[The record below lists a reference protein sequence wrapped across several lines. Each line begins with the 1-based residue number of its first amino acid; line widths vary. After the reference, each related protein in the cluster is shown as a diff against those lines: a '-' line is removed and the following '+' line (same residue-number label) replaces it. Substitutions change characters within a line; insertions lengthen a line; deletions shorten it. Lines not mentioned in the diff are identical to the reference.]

1 MRRFGLGRVLVA
13 LAAVTLMVVG
23 LLGAYSYGEAYYQH
37 RGFAAIPQ
45 LPRAGTG
52 HLLSEDFYSPALHR
66 RADYL
71 IYLPPGYTPRH
82 HYPVLY
88 LLHGMPGRPQVFID
102 IANMDVRL
110 DNLLS
115 EGRLRP
121 MILVYPDGRIDGSTY
136 SDSEWANTPSGA
148 FESYVV
154 EVVHNVD
161 QQFST
166 LPERQD
172 RVIGGFSAGAYG
184 AINIALH
191 QLAVFGSVQVWSGYF
206 TETRSGVFA
215 HATPATLDDN
225 SPIDYV
231 ATLKAQLKVDPLRV
245 FMFVGRDDDASR
257 QIVPMAK
264 VLNTNGVQVSYAIYA
279 GGHDWSVWYP
289 RLNQM
294 LILASQDV
302 SQPLT
307 AHPAAVGPAVSVGVA
322 ARHRRSAR
330 DHLRGVDEP
339 RHSILARRRSLAVR
353 RRSLAARQRSLAA
366 RRRLLAARQRSRA
379 ERRRSVLAG
388 YARRPRHPGRTG
400 RPRKRLLGA
409 LLLALASAAAIN
421 LGFLLQHRGLASQPA
436 GRTSFAAALRNRVWL
451 TGQALGWIGFA
462 AQVLAVAIAP
472 LSLVQAFAAGGLA
485 ISVPLAA
492 GLFGYRISRAQ
503 LLAVLLI
510 AASLASLPVALSAVH
525 GRLNDTALI
534 WLVAVTLPA
543 AVVIG
548 LARVASSRA
557 IAAGLFYGIADAAI
571 KAVSVEWRVHGS
583 GALLSGWTL
592 LAVVATFGGFATFQ
606 AALRADS
613 PVSAISLMNAL
624 AALVAVGFGV
634 FAFGESLGRTPTA
647 TLIHLLAIT
656 LVLGCVPVLA
666 RAQQQMVDAGPLS
679 DEGSSRPLPFQPDY
693 RAA

>member
-13 LAAVTLMVVG
+13 GAAVTLMVVG
-23 LLGAYSYGEAYYQH
+23 LLGAYSYGAAYYQH

-52 HLLSEDFYSPALHR
+52 HLLSEDFYSSALHR

-71 IYLPPGYTPRH
+71 IYLPPGYTPQH
-82 HYPVLY
+82 HDPVLY

-115 EGRLRP
+115 EGRVRP

-136 SDSEWANTPSGA
+136 SDSEWANTPSGD

-215 HATPATLDDN
+215 HASPATLAYN

-231 ATLKAQLKVDPLRV
+231 PTIKTQLKVDPLRV

-264 VLNTNGVQVSYAIYA
+264 VLKTNGVQASYAIDP

-294 LILASQDV
+294 LILASQDAR
-302 SQPLT
+302 QPLT
-307 AHPAAVGPAVSVGVA
+307 APPAQ
-322 ARHRRSAR
+322 
-330 DHLRGVDEP
+330 
-339 RHSILARRRSLAVR
+339 RRSLTG
-353 RRSLAARQRSLAA
+353 
-366 RRRLLAARQRSRA
+366 
-379 ERRRSVLAG
+379 RRRSVLAG
-388 YARRPRHPGRTG
+388 YARGPRHGGRAG

-436 GRTSFAAALRNRVWL
+436 GRTSFAAALRNRAWL

-462 AQVLAVAIAP
+462 AQILAVAIAP

-510 AASLASLPVALSAVH
+510 AASLASLPVALSTVH